1 MKKKYYLGILLF
13 LFFLSSFSQEE
24 MDKRAARNPFYSTR
38 LNNSF
43 TTKSLPKKS
52 LQFDL
57 EHRFGKVNNGISDVF
72 GIYST
77 ANLRLG
83 LAYALTDRITLMT
96 GLTKTY
102 MMADFG
108 INTKILE
115 QTRSNYMPI
124 SLSYLAFVNIEN
136 RNSDYYTKYIQKLF
150 YYNQLSVS
158 RKFSRLLTLQLSLN
172 YSHFNLVDSAFYNE
186 IKHNN
191 LGLSFSGRMRLSPT
205 TILLFEYDANLTAMQ
220 NRPSGDTWYG
230 KPNLGVGVEFATAG
244 HSFQIFLS
252 NYQGIN
258 PARNMVYNNYDM
270 WKGDFV
276 ISFNLVRIWDFN

>member
-1 MKKKYYLGILLF
+1 M
-13 LFFLSSFSQEE
+13 
-24 MDKRAARNPFYSTR
+24 
-38 LNNSF
+38 
-43 TTKSLPKKS
+43 SLPKKN

-83 LAYALTDRITLMT
+83 LAYALTDRITLMS

-102 MMADFG
+102 MIADFG
-108 INTKILE
+108 ISTKILE
-115 QTRSNYMPI
+115 QTRSNYMPV

-172 YSHFNLVDSAFYNE
+172 YSHFNLVDSVFYKE
-186 IKHNN
+186 IKHDNF
-191 LGLSFSGRMRLSPT
+191 GLTFSGRMRLSPT

-230 KPNLGVGVEFATAG
+230 KPNLGVGIEFTTLK

-276 ISFNLVRIWDFN
+276 ISFNLIRTWDFN

>member
-1 MKKKYYLGILLF
+1 M
-13 LFFLSSFSQEE
+13 
-24 MDKRAARNPFYSTR
+24 
-38 LNNSF
+38 
-43 TTKSLPKKS
+43 SLPKKN

-83 LAYALTDRITLMT
+83 LAYALTDRITLMS

-102 MMADFG
+102 MIADFG
-108 INTKILE
+108 ISTKILE
-115 QTRSNYMPI
+115 QTRSNYMPV

-172 YSHFNLVDSAFYNE
+172 YSHFNLVDSVFYKE
-186 IKHNN
+186 IKHDNF
-191 LGLSFSGRMRLSPT
+191 GLTFSGRMRLSPT

-220 NRPSGDTWYG
+220 NRLSGDTWYG
-230 KPNLGVGVEFATAG
+230 KPNLGVGIEFTTLK

-276 ISFNLVRIWDFN
+276 ISFNLIRTWDFN